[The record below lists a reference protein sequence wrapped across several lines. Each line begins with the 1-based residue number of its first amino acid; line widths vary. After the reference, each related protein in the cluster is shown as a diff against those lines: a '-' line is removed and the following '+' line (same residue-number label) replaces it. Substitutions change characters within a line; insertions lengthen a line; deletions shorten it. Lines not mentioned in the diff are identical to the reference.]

1 MRLRSTIYSTQK
13 LKIEVVLTC
22 EELLGLIA
30 SFYKTHRFFEVISC
44 TIKYY
49 FCVKLKELKMEDIA
63 GKTFNVVIIG
73 SGPAGLTAALY
84 AARAD
89 LNPIVFE
96 GPEPGGQLMTT
107 TDVENY
113 PGYPEGVLGPKMME
127 DFREQAKR
135 FGADCRYGYVND
147 IDFSKR
153 PYKITVDEKTEV
165 FAHTIIASTGASAKW
180 LHLESE
186 QKLRGKGVSAC
197 ATCDGAFFRNEHV
210 VVVGGGDTAME
221 EATFLTKFAS
231 KVTVVHR
238 RGELR
243 ASKAMQNRALNN
255 KKIEFIWDSE
265 LAEVLGDHVVQGVKI
280 RNLKTDK
287 IITLEDVTGVFVAIG
302 HKPNTDLLKGV
313 VAMDDVGYI
322 QTKGQSTETDLP
334 GIFACGDAMDAVYRQ
349 AVTAAG
355 TGCKAA
361 LDAEKYLSEEISEE
375 AIAEAHWK

>member
-1 MRLRSTIYSTQK
+1 
-13 LKIEVVLTC
+13 
-22 EELLGLIA
+22 
-30 SFYKTHRFFEVISC
+30 
-44 TIKYY
+44 
-49 FCVKLKELKMEDIA
+49 MEDIA
-63 GKTFNVVIIG
+63 GKTFQVVIVG

-89 LNPIVFE
+89 LSPIVFE

-113 PGYPEGVLGPKMME
+113 PGYPEGVMGPKMMQ
-127 DFREQAKR
+127 DFREQATR
-135 FGADCRYGYVND
+135 FGADCRYGYVTD
-147 IDFSKR
+147 IDFSER

-165 FAHTIIASTGASAKW
+165 YAHAIIASTGASAKW

-238 RGELR
+238 RDELR
-243 ASKAMQNRALNN
+243 ASKAMQTRAFNN
-255 KKIEFIWDSE
+255 DKIEFMWDSE
-265 LAEVLGDHVVQGVKI
+265 LVEVLGEKVVEGVKI
-280 RNLKTDK
+280 KNRNTEEVT
-287 IITLEDVTGVFVAIG
+287 TLDDVTGVFVAIG
-302 HKPNTDLLKGV
+302 HKPNTDLFKGV
-313 VAMDDVGYI
+313 VEMDDVGYI

-334 GIFACGDAMDAVYRQ
+334 GLFACGDAMDAVYRQ

-361 LDAEKYLSEEISEE
+361 LDAERYLGDLESEK
-375 AIAEAHWK
+375 AIAESHWK